1 MSSGSIL
8 EIRLAGFVDTLWG
21 ILSTNCLL
29 PERRMSKI
37 EKWWVRPVWQSVSS
51 LYCYQTIMIYR
62 VVQKM

>member
-29 PERRMSKI
+29 PERPNVKN
-37 EKWWVRPVWQSVSS
+37 W
-51 LYCYQTIMIYR
+51 
-62 VVQKM
+62 KMVG